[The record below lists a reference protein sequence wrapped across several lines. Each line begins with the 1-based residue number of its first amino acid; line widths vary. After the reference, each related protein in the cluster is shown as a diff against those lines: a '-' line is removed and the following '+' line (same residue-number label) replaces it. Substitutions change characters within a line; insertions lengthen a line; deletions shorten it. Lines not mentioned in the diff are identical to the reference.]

1 MGRNTFIYEHNR
13 YKKMLN
19 TLIEY
24 EDSTITHTMPGLMEL
39 VYSKASQTFQ
49 VTTFADGNVSSYDD
63 IDIACDALYIILN
76 PAKKEGLY

>member
-1 MGRNTFIYEHNR
+1 MSITDI
-13 YKKMLN
+13 KKMLN

-49 VTTFADGNVSSYDD
+49 ITTLADGNVSLYDD
-63 IDIACDALYIILN
+63 IDTACDALYTIYTLSYHN
-76 PAKKEGLY
+76 GFYRK